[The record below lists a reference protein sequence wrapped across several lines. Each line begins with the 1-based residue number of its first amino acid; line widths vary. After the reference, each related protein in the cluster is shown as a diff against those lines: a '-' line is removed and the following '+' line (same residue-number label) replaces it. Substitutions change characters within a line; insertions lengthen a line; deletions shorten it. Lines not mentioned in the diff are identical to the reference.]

1 MFAEYYNYLFYL
13 TVKRLNALSNSLIIQ
28 PMISLFKLLSI
39 SKERI
44 RKVEKSHLIPIE
56 SFDNATNVSYAF
68 RLMIWTLTC
77 FILSIE
83 LLVFRT
89 LNHLELENYIFIIF
103 TSSAMISIVI
113 NYFTLWKSKKYQS
126 YFLKF
131 KNQKKSSKGFFAIL
145 YHLAISMSCIMLFM
159 NI

>member
-1 MFAEYYNYLFYL
+1 LFAEYYNYLFYL

-44 RKVEKSHLIPIE
+44 R
-56 SFDNATNVSYAF
+56 TNVSYAF